1 MAQPTRHQQQQ
12 QQQQEQHKDDNPA
25 DSSFPQ
31 QSKRKTLTIHPPS
44 PMRIPT
50 STATNF
56 DIKPRRSSSIS
67 SQTSSIFSQSGPP
80 SSSSSFFPSSP
91 LFRSSYNKLGGSTVG
106 MGTVGVG
113 SVPHTVVG
121 FSPYL
126 GQQSPYGAATAAV
139 AGRRGFASSSSLS
152 LLSSHPSSPVVSPAS
167 TGAYFTTEKRRPF
180 DMDAIDVSESESE
193 GGSIDGN
200 DTSESEFSESEAETD
215 EGDDVLSINV
225 GSSSDRDDS
234 DNEEDR
240 DDSSGVES
248 PISTYDPTPAA
259 SMLSSSAPS
268 PSMMTG
274 RLGLFGGVQQQT
286 TSGDILRRSQEVER
300 QRFSL
305 QDATLARDQQR
316 VDGNSAIVFD
326 KQATTTAPEVH
337 LTEGRRQEA
346 NIVIEQGGGL
356 ATDSEQD
363 SEAEESKEDTESIDS
378 SMPPSPALSHSP
390 FLHSSQSTSP
400 SSPSL
405 SVSHHPFDSDLIP
418 DATRLPEELSSP
430 SSTGSPV
437 IPDTEEQN
445 VVIEPYAVAAVDD
458 LVDEGVFEEE
468 EGSGVEQGL
477 NDRDKAQDGNSHG
490 SIEADAHSDSYG
502 SLPLYTTHPTPIS
515 QQRKGIIEQDQ
526 GPSTSSEA
534 VVAELK
540 EVRTMLQDLHKRM
553 DRLEQ
558 SLHVHTLPNGSN
570 STRPLVTRRLSS
582 SSGQQKDIPSS
593 SSPETRRRG
602 IFSIIKGMATP
613 QRRRGGGGGGIA
625 RIAILVLFFG
635 LILLARRSYRKRN
648 LRSLSLSSLLGMDWT
663 ATAVKQFAR
672 SRLGFLER
680 RVSRLRLVQS

>member
-1 MAQPTRHQQQQ
+1 
-12 QQQQEQHKDDNPA
+12 
-25 DSSFPQ
+25 
-31 QSKRKTLTIHPPS
+31 
-44 PMRIPT
+44 
-50 STATNF
+50 
-56 DIKPRRSSSIS
+56 
-67 SQTSSIFSQSGPP
+67 
-80 SSSSSFFPSSP
+80 
-91 LFRSSYNKLGGSTVG
+91 

-193 GGSIDGN
+193 GGSIDGD
-200 DTSESEFSESEAETD
+200 DTSESEVSESEVETD
-215 EGDDVLSINV
+215 EGDDVLSINE
-225 GSSSDRDDS
+225 GFSSDRDDS

-274 RLGLFGGVQQQT
+274 RLGVRRLFGGVQQQT

-316 VDGNSAIVFD
+316 VDGNSARVFD
-326 KQATTTAPEVH
+326 KQATTTASEVH
-337 LTEGRRQEA
+337 LTEGRGQEA
-346 NIVIEQGGGL
+346 NVVIEQGGGL

-363 SEAEESKEDTESIDS
+363 SVAEESQEDTESMDS

-418 DATRLPEELSSP
+418 DATRLPEELSYP

-468 EGSGVEQGL
+468 EGSGVDQGL
-477 NDRDKAQDGNSHG
+477 DDPMDHYRST
-490 SIEADAHSDSYG
+490 
-502 SLPLYTTHPTPIS
+502 PLI
-515 QQRKGIIEQDQ
+515 QRQLL
-526 GPSTSSEA
+526 SSETA
-534 VVAELK
+534 L
-540 EVRTMLQDLHKRM
+540 
-553 DRLEQ
+553 
-558 SLHVHTLPNGSN
+558 
-570 STRPLVTRRLSS
+570 LS
-582 SSGQQKDIPSS
+582 K
-593 SSPETRRRG
+593 
-602 IFSIIKGMATP
+602 IKGP
-613 QRRRGGGGGGIA
+613 A
-625 RIAILVLFFG
+625 R
-635 LILLARRSYRKRN
+635 LLRWW
-648 LRSLSLSSLLGMDWT
+648 L
-663 ATAVKQFAR
+663 
-672 SRLGFLER
+672 
-680 RVSRLRLVQS
+680 QS